1 MLGDKPQRLPK
12 GSPLHNAHEGVACFD
27 AGPEWFEQA
36 LLTPV
41 QTGSVEVDGAEITY
55 RSWGPPGPAG
65 LLLVHGGAAHARWW
79 DHIAPLLAAGRRVVA
94 IDLSGHGD
102 SGRRDRYLVRR
113 WGDEIMAVVQDAG
126 LGRAT
131 VVGHSLGGLVTLHV
145 ASRSG
150 HQLAGAVAIDC
161 PVGEASPADRAAAE
175 ARAYAPARVH
185 EDRRAL
191 AARFRPLPDQEM
203 LPYVRNHIA
212 ETSIRAA
219 DGGWSWKFDPAVF
232 RNDIELPEFTSPG
245 CPVVLVRAERG
256 MLTAPLAAGIVDRLE
271 HPVPVVELPDAGHA
285 PMLDQPLALVAVLR
299 TLLETWS
306 PT

>member
-1 MLGDKPQRLPK
+1 
-12 GSPLHNAHEGVACFD
+12 
-27 AGPEWFEQA
+27 
-36 LLTPV
+36 
-41 QTGSVEVDGAEITY
+41 
-55 RSWGPPGPAG
+55 
-65 LLLVHGGAAHARWW
+65 
-79 DHIAPLLAAGRRVVA
+79 
-94 IDLSGHGD
+94 
-102 SGRRDRYLVRR
+102 
-113 WGDEIMAVVQDAG
+113 MAVVQDAG

-145 ASRSG
+145 ASRFG
-150 HQLAGAVAIDC
+150 RQLAGAVAIDC
-161 PVGEASPADRAAAE
+161 PVGEASPADRAAAQR
-175 ARAYAPARVH
+175 RAYAPAHVH

-245 CPVVLVRAERG
+245 CPVVLVRAEHG

-271 HPVPVVELPDAGHA
+271 RPVPVVSPPAETHGSATTRSGVDVVEDHGESYGRSGHTFRYVIAVRHALATRACADRCAAGRPESA
-285 PMLDQPLALVAVLR
+285 GRASRRGSGSGGRAAVVAR
-299 TLLETWS
+299 R
-306 PT
+306 